1 MALIDKL
8 NETLNKLHAIGD
20 AIRRKTGGR
29 DFLTL
34 DEMPNE
40 IGSIVSGAEPVIK
53 GLSVQENGVYV
64 PEGDV
69 DGFSPVTVNVPI
81 PEGYI
86 KPSGDISI
94 TANGEYDV
102 TAKARAVVS
111 VPEDHS
117 VEDSVINRTL
127 KTYTN
132 DRITAVAGQAFW
144 GCTSLKEL
152 ILPNVET
159 LSTNSVRGCT
169 ALLKVDFGNKVRTI
183 NTNVFYGCT
192 KLTTLILRANSVCS
206 LGATSAFTDT
216 PIEGGTGYIYVPS
229 ALVESYKTATRWSTY
244 ANQFRAIEDYP
255 DICG

>member
-1 MALIDKL
+1 MALIEKL
-8 NETLNKLHAIGD
+8 NAIGD
-20 AIRRKTGGR
+20 AIRAKTGGTAK
-29 DFLTL
+29 LTL

-40 IGSIVSGAEPVIK
+40 IEGIETGANPVIQDLVVK
-53 GLSVQENGVYV
+53 ENGVYV
-64 PEGDV
+64 PEGDA

-86 KPSGDISI
+86 KPSGDVSI

-102 TAKARAVVS
+102 TAKARAVVN

-117 VEDSVINRTL
+117 VEDSIINRTL

-132 DRITAVAGQAFW
+132 DRITTVSGQAFW
-144 GCTSLKEL
+144 GCASLKEL

-169 ALLKVDFGNKVRTI
+169 ALLKVDLGSKVRTI

-192 KLTTLILRANSVCS
+192 KLATLILRANSVCS

-216 PIEGGTGYIYVPS
+216 PIEDGNGYIYVPS
-229 ALVESYKTATRWSTY
+229 AIVESYKTAAKWSTY